1 MEPENTT
8 PNNNTQENKP
18 VKKTG
23 SGKKTRRKKK
33 GSWFFPSKIYYKI
46 LVIIMALVAIGFL
59 AMMTVV
65 KALPTSITMPLIGVM
80 VALLIL
86 GSVLLA
92 RKHRV
97 LRILGLVVAIV
108 FLGVYG
114 MGIRYLTSTYAM
126 FSNIAAEET
135 SEVSKQSGKDITQE
149 AFNVYISGIDQWTVE
164 RGYDLERSDVN
175 MIVTVCPQTRK
186 IMLTSIPRDAYVPL
200 HRTGTM
206 DKLTHTGIYGID
218 ETLNTVH
225 DWTGIDLDYYVKV
238 NFNACVHVVD
248 AIGGIDVKSPK
259 KFKSKISRYRYKK
272 GWNHLNGKQALYYAR
287 ERAAFKGEDQLRVKN
302 QQQVVEAV
310 LKKMLSSS
318 TLLTSY
324 GEIMKTLGD
333 EMETN
338 MPQSDIEALI
348 KMQLSDLGNW
358 DIESQRMSGEYVMD
372 IVASMDPSNTY
383 QVLKV
388 DQKTFD
394 ECLEGIERT
403 MNPTEE
409 EIQEMIENKKKT
421 SLMNFIN
428 SLRGKSEE
436 PAESEEADEN

>member
-1 MEPENTT
+1 MAQETKEQTT
-8 PNNNTQENKP
+8 
-18 VKKTG
+18 VKKV
-23 SGKKTRRKKK
+23 KKK
-33 GSWFFPSKIYYKI
+33 RDPIIFPGKAIYKI
-46 LVIIMALVAIGFL
+46 LVIVMILVAIAFL
-59 AMMTVV
+59 VMMTVV
-65 KALPTSITMPLIGVM
+65 KALPTNITMPLIGVM
-80 VALLIL
+80 IAMLIV
-86 GSVLLA
+86 SSILLA

-97 LRILGLVVAIV
+97 LRILGLVVALV

-114 MGIRYLTSTYAM
+114 LGIRYLTQTYAM
-126 FSNIAAEET
+126 FTNIAAEEST
-135 SEVSKQSGKDITQE
+135 GSAQSGKDITNE
-149 AFNVYISGIDQWTVE
+149 AFNVLISGIDQWTVE
-164 RGYDLERSDVN
+164 KGYDLERSDVN

-186 IMLTSIPRDAYVPL
+186 ILLTSIPRDAYVPL

-218 ETLNTVH
+218 ETINTIT
-225 DWTGIDLDYYVKV
+225 DWTGIPMDYYVKV
-238 NFNACVHVVD
+238 NFNACVHIVD

-302 QQQVVEAV
+302 QQQVMEAV
-310 LKKMLSSS
+310 LKKVLSSS

-348 KMQLSDLGNW
+348 RMQLTDLGTW
-358 DIESQRMSGEYVMD
+358 DIQSQRMSGDYEME
-372 IVASMDPSNTY
+372 IVASMDPSNKY

-388 DQKTFD
+388 TQSVFT
-394 ECLEGIERT
+394 ECIEGIEKV

-409 EIQEMIENKKKT
+409 EIQAMIENKKKA

-428 SLRGKSEE
+428 SLRGGSKDEE
-436 PAESEEADEN
+436 STEDTGENEG

>member
-1 MEPENTT
+1 M
-8 PNNNTQENKP
+8 
-18 VKKTG
+18 
-23 SGKKTRRKKK
+23 
-33 GSWFFPSKIYYKI
+33 
-46 LVIIMALVAIGFL
+46 LLVAIGFL

-65 KALPTSITMPLIGVM
+65 KALPSNITMPLVGIM
-80 VALLIL
+80 VAMLIIA
-86 GSVLLA
+86 SILLA
-92 RKHRV
+92 RRN
-97 LRILGLVVAIV
+97 RFMR
-108 FLGVYG
+108 FLGIIVAAAFIAVYG
-114 MGIRYLTSTYAM
+114 LGIHYLTSTYAM
-126 FSNIAAEET
+126 FSNIA
-135 SEVSKQSGKDITQE
+135 SESSGVSPQSGKDVTQE

-175 MIVTVCPQTRK
+175 MIVTVCPSTRK
-186 IMLTSIPRDAYVPL
+186 VLLTSIPRDAYVPL

-218 ETLNTVH
+218 ETLNSVE
-225 DWTGIDLDYYVKV
+225 DWIHIPMDYYVKV
-238 NFNACVHVVD
+238 NFNACVHIVD

-287 ERAAFKGEDQLRVKN
+287 ERKAFKGEDQLRVKN
-302 QQQVVEAV
+302 QQQVMEAV
-310 LKKMLSSS
+310 LKKMMSSS

-348 KMQLSDLGNW
+348 RMQLSDLGVW
-358 DIESQRMSGEYVMD
+358 DIQSQRMSGEYEME
-372 IVASMDPSNTY
+372 IVASMDPSNKY

-388 DQKTFD
+388 DPKVFD
-394 ECLEGIERT
+394 ECLEGIDKV

-409 EIQEMIENKKKT
+409 EIQATIENKKKAN
-421 SLMNFIN
+421 LMNFIN
-428 SLRGKSEE
+428 SLRGKTSKDDSE
-436 PAESEEADEN
+436 ESEEGEAAGEEAAN

>member
-1 MEPENTT
+1 MAQETKEQTT
-8 PNNNTQENKP
+8 
-18 VKKTG
+18 VKKV
-23 SGKKTRRKKK
+23 KKK
-33 GSWFFPSKIYYKI
+33 RDPIILPGKAIYKI
-46 LVIIMALVAIGFL
+46 LVIVMTLVAIAFL
-59 AMMTVV
+59 VMMTVV
-65 KALPTSITMPLIGVM
+65 KALPTNITMPLIGVM
-80 VALLIL
+80 IAMLIV
-86 GSVLLA
+86 SSILLA

-97 LRILGLVVAIV
+97 LRILGLVVALV

-114 MGIRYLTSTYAM
+114 LGIRYLTQTYAM
-126 FSNIAAEET
+126 FTNIAAEEST
-135 SEVSKQSGKDITQE
+135 VSAQSGKDITNE
-149 AFNVYISGIDQWTVE
+149 AFNVLISGIDQWTVE
-164 RGYDLERSDVN
+164 KGYDLERSDVN

-186 IMLTSIPRDAYVPL
+186 ILLTSIPRDAYVPL

-218 ETLNTVH
+218 ETINTIT
-225 DWTGIDLDYYVKV
+225 DWTGIPMDYYVKV
-238 NFNACVHVVD
+238 NFNACVHIVD

-302 QQQVVEAV
+302 QQQVMEAV
-310 LKKMLSSS
+310 LKKVLSSS

-348 KMQLSDLGNW
+348 MMQLTDLGTW
-358 DIESQRMSGEYVMD
+358 DIQSQRMSGDYEME
-372 IVASMDPSNTY
+372 IVASMDPSNKY

-388 DQKTFD
+388 TPSVFT
-394 ECLEGIERT
+394 ECIEGIEKV

-409 EIQEMIENKKKT
+409 EIQAMIENKKKA

-428 SLRGKSEE
+428 SLRGGSKDEE
-436 PAESEEADEN
+436 STEDTGENEG

>member
-1 MEPENTT
+1 MAQTT
-8 PNNNTQENKP
+8 NK
-18 VKKTG
+18 KN
-23 SGKKTRRKKK
+23 RKP
-33 GSWFFPSKIYYKI
+33 SIFFPSLVIYKI
-46 LVIIMALVAIGFL
+46 LVIVMLLVAIGFL

-65 KALPTSITMPLIGVM
+65 KALPSNITMPLVGIM
-80 VALLIL
+80 VAMLIIA
-86 GSVLLA
+86 SILLA
-92 RKHRV
+92 RRN
-97 LRILGLVVAIV
+97 RFMR
-108 FLGVYG
+108 FLGIIVAAAFIAVYG
-114 MGIRYLTSTYAM
+114 LGIHYLTSTYAM
-126 FSNIAAEET
+126 FSNIA
-135 SEVSKQSGKDITQE
+135 SESSGVSPQSGKDVTQE

-175 MIVTVCPQTRK
+175 MIVTVCPSTRK
-186 IMLTSIPRDAYVPL
+186 VLLTSIPRDAYVPL

-218 ETLNTVH
+218 ETLNSVE
-225 DWTGIDLDYYVKV
+225 DWIHIPMDYYVKV
-238 NFNACVHVVD
+238 NFNACVHIVD

-287 ERAAFKGEDQLRVKN
+287 ERKAFKGEDQLRVKN
-302 QQQVVEAV
+302 QQQVMEAV
-310 LKKMLSSS
+310 LKKMMSSS

-348 KMQLSDLGNW
+348 RMQLSDLGVW
-358 DIESQRMSGEYVMD
+358 DIQSQRMSGEYEME
-372 IVASMDPSNTY
+372 IVASMDPSNKY

-388 DQKTFD
+388 DPKVFD
-394 ECLEGIERT
+394 ECLEGIDKV

-409 EIQEMIENKKKT
+409 EIQATIENKKKAN
-421 SLMNFIN
+421 LMNFIN
-428 SLRGKSEE
+428 SLRGKTSKDDSE
-436 PAESEEADEN
+436 ESEEGEAAGEEAAN